1 MKKTL
6 FVLVAVVMVATL
18 LASCGPKAP
27 SGEALVTVKGKIG
40 AKNVGETYVLDQAAF
55 DANSVELIYNDPW
68 MGDGLKYKGILL
80 KDLIK
85 LVKPTSEVTKV
96 ALVAVDGMTLDIAL
110 ADAQKYDL
118 MLPRW
123 VDGVLLTEENGGPVK
138 LAVPEDGKDK
148 NGGPLAD
155 ENWMWWI
162 KSVEFK

>member
-40 AKNVGETYVLDQAAF
+40 TKNVGETYVLDQAAF
-55 DANSVELIYNDPW
+55 DAKSVELTYNDPW

-80 KDLIK
+80 KDLIT
-85 LVKPTSEVTKV
+85 LVKPTSDVTTV
-96 ALVAVDGMTLDIAL
+96 SLVAVDGMTLDIAL
-110 ADAQKYDL
+110 ADAQNYDL
-118 MLPRW
+118 MLARW
-123 VDGVLLTEENGGPVK
+123 VDSALLTEENGGPVK
-138 LAVPEDGKDK
+138 LAAPEDSKDK
-148 NGGPLAD
+148 NGGPIKD

-162 KSVEFK
+162 KSVDFK